1 MAPAP
6 VAPAADTAK
15 VRRCDPGD
23 LETALGENAATGGQL
38 FLTVMFRNRSET
50 DCYLSGAPE
59 VRLLDERGDGIA
71 LRSAGVQPVAPA
83 LLAAGAP
90 PLRPGFPEAGQAY
103 WAMSWHIHDGAG
115 ACLAPPPA
123 VATVVLKLAAGDLPR
138 NPVLSVWGARRWQF
152 AVPAVR
158 RRVRGRTVCGRAAA
172 CTGAVRHEYPIS
184 AALALPDTV
193 RAGSTLRFTVTLTNT
208 GDVPVSWDAECPTY
222 RMGLPALSV
231 NVPGPERFLNCVGS
245 GPLLP
250 GQGMSFA
257 MELPV
262 PADAAVGATRV
273 FWDLDLSFA
282 YKAVAEGTV
291 TVVR

>member
-1 MAPAP
+1 
-6 VAPAADTAK
+6 
-15 VRRCDPGD
+15 
-23 LETALGENAATGGQL
+23 
-38 FLTVMFRNRSET
+38 
-50 DCYLSGAPE
+50 
-59 VRLLDERGDGIA
+59 
-71 LRSAGVQPVAPA
+71 
-83 LLAAGAP
+83 
-90 PLRPGFPEAGQAY
+90 
-103 WAMSWHIHDGAG
+103 MSWHIHDGAG

-123 VATVVLKLAAGDLPR
+123 VATVVLKLAAGDLPLAI
-138 NPVLSVWGARRWQF
+138 PSSLFGALADGSSRFRPCGGVF
-152 AVPAVR
+152 GVEPFAAVPP
-158 RRVRGRTVCGRAAA
+158 RAPEP
-172 CTGAVRHEYPIS
+172 VRHEYPIS
-184 AALALPDTV
+184 ATLALADTV